1 MGKSEDINLSN
12 REEVTEV
19 SGQQTSDAAEMA
31 AQENKTR
38 SEELHEKIEQH
49 HEEMHE
55 KAEEVKA
62 KVRTV
67 KEKVKDR
74 VKVSFIHSISAK
86 IALLVFVAL
95 ICTNAFLI
103 WSVASSTLEH
113 VSQTVQNYMVSES
126 KLARGLVN
134 DGMQQMG
141 SENALAATYLHNR
154 IGDVGVTGL
163 KSSYTYVVGSD
174 GTMLYHPTEDKIGKP
189 VENQIIKDVV
199 AKLAEDPDQVEDK
212 FVSYEYKGEQKYAA
226 YAVVGQGQALV
237 IITADESDVLGE
249 TNSIRN
255 DIIKFSLIIMVVVLA
270 AAIAVG
276 RLIAKPI
283 LKVTNSI
290 FKLSKLELTVD
301 EETKRIT
308 KRKDET
314 GYMARAVESLADGLN
329 GVITEIRTQSDNLYG
344 TSEELASDAND
355 TVNSVRQV
363 EIAVSEVAEG
373 ASSQAQ
379 ETADAT
385 SNVISMG
392 GMIEKANSDVERL
405 SESSKAI
412 GEAVDEATEI
422 LDELLAINEK
432 AVKSIDMIYERTNT
446 TNKSVEDIKAAINI
460 ITSIAEETNLL
471 SLNASIE
478 AARAG
483 EQGRGFAVVASQ
495 IQKLAEQS
503 NESAK
508 QIEDITEKLIEDSQ
522 QAVSGMQDVREIM
535 NKQSTNVKN
544 TNSAFDKVKDN
555 IEVSIEGVKEITN
568 LTGKLDSTRTAVT
581 DTVQNLSAIAEEN
594 AASSQ
599 ECSASVTE
607 VCNIMERV
615 TNDAVRLKEISKVID
630 DQLKEFI
637 IREQE

>member
-103 WSVASSTLEH
+103 WSVASFTSEH
-113 VSQTVQNYMVSES
+113 VSQMVQNYMVSES

>member
-113 VSQTVQNYMVSES
+113 VSQMVQNYMVSES

>member
-103 WSVASSTLEH
+103 WSVAHSTSEH
-113 VSQTVQNYMVSES
+113 VSQMVQNYMVSES

>member
-1 MGKSEDINLSN
+1 MDKSEDINLSN

-19 SGQQTSDAAEMA
+19 NGQQTPDAAGMA
-31 AQENKTR
+31 AEENKTH

-62 KVRTV
+62 KARKV
-67 KEKVKDR
+67 KAKVKDR

-86 IALLVFVAL
+86 IALLVFAAL
-95 ICTNAFLI
+95 ICTNSFFI
-103 WSVASSTLEH
+103 WSISSSTTEH
-113 VSQTVQNYMVSES
+113 VSQMVQNYMVSES

-134 DGMQQMG
+134 DGIQQMG
-141 SENALAATYLHNR
+141 SENALAAIYLHNR

-189 VENQIIKDVV
+189 VENQVIKEVV
-199 AKLAEDPDQVEDK
+199 AKLAEDPGQVEDT
-212 FVSYEYKGEQKYAA
+212 FVSYEYKGEQKCAA
-226 YAVVGQGQALV
+226 YSVVGQGQALV
-237 IITADESDVLGE
+237 IVAADESDVLGE
-249 TNSIRN
+249 VNSIRN
-255 DIIKFSLIIMVVVLA
+255 DIIKFSLIMLVVILA
-270 AAIAVG
+270 AAVVVG
-276 RLIAKPI
+276 RFIAKPI

-314 GYMARAVESLADGLN
+314 GYMARAVETLADGLN

-373 ASSQAQ
+373 ASSQAE

-392 GMIEKANSDVERL
+392 DMIERTNSDVERL

-422 LDELLAINEK
+422 LNELLAINEK

-535 NKQSTNVKN
+535 NKQSINVKN

-555 IEVSIEGVKEITN
+555 IEVSIEGVKEITG
-568 LTGKLDSTRTAVT
+568 LTDKLDSTRTAVT

>member
-103 WSVASSTLEH
+103 WSVAPSISEH
-113 VSQTVQNYMVSES
+113 VSQMVQNYMVSES

-460 ITSIAEETNLL
+460 ITSISEETNLL

-581 DTVQNLSAIAEEN
+581 DTVQDLSAIAEEN

>member
-1 MGKSEDINLSN
+1 MDKSEDINLSN

-19 SGQQTSDAAEMA
+19 NGQQTPDAAGMA
-31 AQENKTR
+31 AEENKTH

-62 KVRTV
+62 KARKV

-86 IALLVFVAL
+86 IALLVFAAL
-95 ICTNAFLI
+95 ICTNSFFI
-103 WSVASSTLEH
+103 WSISSSTTEH
-113 VSQTVQNYMVSES
+113 VSQMVQNYMVSES

-134 DGMQQMG
+134 DGIQQMG
-141 SENALAATYLHNR
+141 SENVLAATYLHNR

-189 VENQIIKDVV
+189 VENQVIKEVV
-199 AKLAEDPDQVEDK
+199 AKLAEDPGQVEDT

-226 YAVVGQGQALV
+226 YSVVGQGQALV
-237 IITADESDVLGE
+237 IVTAGESDVLGE
-249 TNSIRN
+249 VNSIRN
-255 DIIKFSLIIMVVVLA
+255 DIIKFSLIMLVVILA
-270 AAIAVG
+270 AAVVVG
-276 RLIAKPI
+276 RFIAKPI

-314 GYMARAVESLADGLN
+314 GYMARAVETLADGLN

-373 ASSQAQ
+373 ASSQAE

-392 GMIEKANSDVERL
+392 DMIERTNSDVERL

-422 LDELLAINEK
+422 LNELLAINEK

-535 NKQSTNVKN
+535 NKQSINVKN

-555 IEVSIEGVKEITN
+555 IEVSIEGVKEITG
-568 LTGKLDSTRTAVT
+568 LTDKLDSTRTAVT

>member
-1 MGKSEDINLSN
+1 MDKSEDINLN
-12 REEVTEV
+12 NGE
-19 SGQQTSDAAEMA
+19 EMA
-31 AQENKTR
+31 AVNEQPDNVNEAEPETADR
-38 SEELHEKIEQH
+38 REELHERIQQH
-49 HEEMHE
+49 HEEMKE
-55 KAEEVKA
+55 KAEEVKEKA
-62 KVRTV
+62 EAV
-67 KEKVKDR
+67 KAKVKDR
-74 VKVSFIHSISAK
+74 IKVSFIHSIAAK

-95 ICTNAFLI
+95 ACTTVFLI
-103 WSVASSTLEH
+103 WFVSSSTSEH
-113 VSQTVQNYMVSES
+113 VSEMVQNYMVSES

-174 GTMLYHPTEDKIGKP
+174 GTMLYHPVEDKIGQP
-189 VENQIIKDVV
+189 VENQVIKDVV
-199 AKLAEDPDQVEDK
+199 AKLAEDPNSVEDA
-212 FVSYEYKGEQKYAA
+212 FVSYEYKDTQKYAA
-226 YAVVGQGQALV
+226 YAVVGQGQAVV
-237 IITADESDVLGE
+237 IVTADESDVLAE
-249 TNSIRN
+249 TSSIRT
-255 DIIKFSLIIMVVVLA
+255 DTIKFSAIIFVLVLA
-270 AAIAVG
+270 AAVFTG
-276 RLIAKPI
+276 KLIARPI

-290 FKLSKLELTVD
+290 FRLSKLELSVD
-301 EETKRIT
+301 ADTKRIA

-314 GYMARAVESLADGLN
+314 GYMARAVDGLATSLN

-344 TSEELASDAND
+344 TSEELASDASD

-373 ASSQAQ
+373 ASSQAE

-392 GMIEKANSDVERL
+392 DMIEKTNVDVERL

-422 LDELLAINEK
+422 LNELLTINEK
-432 AVKSIDMIYERTNT
+432 AVQSIDMIYERTNT

-522 QAVSGMQDVREIM
+522 QAVNGMQDVREIM
-535 NKQSTNVKN
+535 NKQSANVKN
-544 TNSAFDKVKDN
+544 TNQAFDKVKDN
-555 IEVSIEGVKEITN
+555 IEVSIEGIKEITN
-568 LTGKLDSTRTAVT
+568 VTETLDSTRTAVT

-637 IREQE
+637 IEG

>member
-1 MGKSEDINLSN
+1 MDKSEDINLSN

-19 SGQQTSDAAEMA
+19 NGQQTPDAAATVAE
-31 AQENKTR
+31 ENKTH

-62 KVRTV
+62 KARKV

-86 IALLVFVAL
+86 IALLVFAAL
-95 ICTNAFLI
+95 LCTNSFFI
-103 WSVASSTLEH
+103 WSISSSTTEH
-113 VSQTVQNYMVSES
+113 VSQIVQNYMVSES
-126 KLARGLVN
+126 KLARGLAN
-134 DGMQQMG
+134 DGIQQMG

-199 AKLAEDPDQVEDK
+199 AKLAEDPSQVEDT

-226 YAVVGQGQALV
+226 YSVVGQGQALV

-249 TNSIRN
+249 THGIRN
-255 DIIKFSLIIMVVVLA
+255 DIIKFSLVILVVVLA
-270 AAIAVG
+270 AAIVVG

-290 FKLSKLELTVD
+290 FKLSKLELAVD
-301 EETKRIT
+301 EDTKSIT

-314 GYMARAVESLADGLN
+314 GYMARAVEKLADGLN

-373 ASSQAQ
+373 ASSQAE

-392 GMIEKANSDVERL
+392 DMIEKTNSDVERL
-405 SESSKAI
+405 SESSRAI
-412 GEAVDEATEI
+412 GEAVDEATGI
-422 LDELLAINEK
+422 LNELLAINEK

-535 NKQSTNVKN
+535 NKQSMNVKN

-555 IEVSIEGVKEITN
+555 IEVSIEGVKEITG
-568 LTGKLDSTRTAVT
+568 LTEKLDSTRTAVT

-630 DQLKEFI
+630 DQIKEFI

>member
-1 MGKSEDINLSN
+1 MY
-12 REEVTEV
+12 R
-19 SGQQTSDAAEMA
+19 
-31 AQENKTR
+31 
-38 SEELHEKIEQH
+38 
-49 HEEMHE
+49 
-55 KAEEVKA
+55 
-62 KVRTV
+62 
-67 KEKVKDR
+67 
-74 VKVSFIHSISAK
+74 K
-86 IALLVFVAL
+86 IAFF
-95 ICTNAFLI
+95 I
-103 WSVASSTLEH
+103 
-113 VSQTVQNYMVSES
+113 
-126 KLARGLVN
+126 
-134 DGMQQMG
+134 
-141 SENALAATYLHNR
+141 
-154 IGDVGVTGL
+154 
-163 KSSYTYVVGSD
+163 
-174 GTMLYHPTEDKIGKP
+174 
-189 VENQIIKDVV
+189 
-199 AKLAEDPDQVEDK
+199 
-212 FVSYEYKGEQKYAA
+212 
-226 YAVVGQGQALV
+226 
-237 IITADESDVLGE
+237 
-249 TNSIRN
+249 
-255 DIIKFSLIIMVVVLA
+255 
-270 AAIAVG
+270 
-276 RLIAKPI
+276 
-283 LKVTNSI
+283 
-290 FKLSKLELTVD
+290 
-301 EETKRIT
+301 
-308 KRKDET
+308 
-314 GYMARAVESLADGLN
+314 
-329 GVITEIRTQSDNLYG
+329 
-344 TSEELASDAND
+344 
-355 TVNSVRQV
+355 
-363 EIAVSEVAEG
+363 SEVAEG

>member
-1 MGKSEDINLSN
+1 
-12 REEVTEV
+12 
-19 SGQQTSDAAEMA
+19 
-31 AQENKTR
+31 
-38 SEELHEKIEQH
+38 
-49 HEEMHE
+49 
-55 KAEEVKA
+55 
-62 KVRTV
+62 
-67 KEKVKDR
+67 
-74 VKVSFIHSISAK
+74 
-86 IALLVFVAL
+86 
-95 ICTNAFLI
+95 
-103 WSVASSTLEH
+103 
-113 VSQTVQNYMVSES
+113 
-126 KLARGLVN
+126 
-134 DGMQQMG
+134 
-141 SENALAATYLHNR
+141 
-154 IGDVGVTGL
+154 
-163 KSSYTYVVGSD
+163 
-174 GTMLYHPTEDKIGKP
+174 MLYHPTEDKIGKP

>member
-1 MGKSEDINLSN
+1 
-12 REEVTEV
+12 
-19 SGQQTSDAAEMA
+19 
-31 AQENKTR
+31 
-38 SEELHEKIEQH
+38 
-49 HEEMHE
+49 
-55 KAEEVKA
+55 
-62 KVRTV
+62 
-67 KEKVKDR
+67 
-74 VKVSFIHSISAK
+74 
-86 IALLVFVAL
+86 
-95 ICTNAFLI
+95 
-103 WSVASSTLEH
+103 
-113 VSQTVQNYMVSES
+113 
-126 KLARGLVN
+126 
-134 DGMQQMG
+134 
-141 SENALAATYLHNR
+141 
-154 IGDVGVTGL
+154 
-163 KSSYTYVVGSD
+163 
-174 GTMLYHPTEDKIGKP
+174 MLYHPTEDKIGKP

-392 GMIEKANSDVERL
+392 GMIEKLIRMSKDSVRVPRRL
-405 SESSKAI
+405 
-412 GEAVDEATEI
+412 
-422 LDELLAINEK
+422 
-432 AVKSIDMIYERTNT
+432 
-446 TNKSVEDIKAAINI
+446 
-460 ITSIAEETNLL
+460 
-471 SLNASIE
+471 
-478 AARAG
+478 
-483 EQGRGFAVVASQ
+483 
-495 IQKLAEQS
+495 
-503 NESAK
+503 
-508 QIEDITEKLIEDSQ
+508 
-522 QAVSGMQDVREIM
+522 
-535 NKQSTNVKN
+535 
-544 TNSAFDKVKDN
+544 
-555 IEVSIEGVKEITN
+555 
-568 LTGKLDSTRTAVT
+568 
-581 DTVQNLSAIAEEN
+581 
-594 AASSQ
+594 
-599 ECSASVTE
+599 
-607 VCNIMERV
+607 
-615 TNDAVRLKEISKVID
+615 VRLLMKLRRFLMNFL
-630 DQLKEFI
+630 QLT
-637 IREQE
+637 RRQLSRLT

>member
-1 MGKSEDINLSN
+1 MDKSEDINLSN

-19 SGQQTSDAAEMA
+19 NGQQTPDAAGMA
-31 AQENKTR
+31 AEENKTH

-55 KAEEVKA
+55 KAEEVKEKA
-62 KVRTV
+62 RKV

-86 IALLVFVAL
+86 IALLVFAAL

-103 WSVASSTLEH
+103 WSVSSSTSEH
-113 VSQTVQNYMVSES
+113 VSQMVQNYMVSES

-134 DGMQQMG
+134 DGIQQMG
-141 SENALAATYLHNR
+141 LENALAGTYLHNR

-199 AKLAEDPDQVEDK
+199 AKLAEDPSQVEDT

-226 YAVVGQGQALV
+226 YSVVGQGQALV

-255 DIIKFSLIIMVVVLA
+255 DIIKFSLVIMVVVLA
-270 AAIAVG
+270 AAIVVG

-290 FKLSKLELTVD
+290 FKLSKLELAVD
-301 EETKRIT
+301 EDTKRIT

-314 GYMARAVESLADGLN
+314 GYMARAVENLADGLN

-373 ASSQAQ
+373 ASSQAE

-392 GMIEKANSDVERL
+392 DMIEKANSDVERL
-405 SESSKAI
+405 SESSRLI

-422 LDELLAINEK
+422 LNELLAINEK

-535 NKQSTNVKN
+535 NKQSVNVKN

-555 IEVSIEGVKEITN
+555 IEVSIEGVKEITG
-568 LTGKLDSTRTAVT
+568 LTEKLDSTRTAVT

-630 DQLKEFI
+630 DQIKEFI

>member
-113 VSQTVQNYMVSES
+113 VSQMVQNYMVSES

-581 DTVQNLSAIAEEN
+581 DTVQDLSAIAEEN

>member
-74 VKVSFIHSISAK
+74 VKVSFIHSIPAK

-113 VSQTVQNYMVSES
+113 VSQMVQNYMVSES

-405 SESSKAI
+405 SESSRAI

>member
-1 MGKSEDINLSN
+1 MDKSEDINLSN

-19 SGQQTSDAAEMA
+19 NGQQTPDAAGMA
-31 AQENKTR
+31 AEENKTH

-62 KVRTV
+62 KARKV

-86 IALLVFVAL
+86 IALLVFAAL
-95 ICTNAFLI
+95 ICTNSFFI
-103 WSVASSTLEH
+103 WSISSSTTEH
-113 VSQTVQNYMVSES
+113 VSQIVQNYMVSES

-134 DGMQQMG
+134 DGIQQMG

-189 VENQIIKDVV
+189 VENQVIKDVV
-199 AKLAEDPDQVEDK
+199 TKLAEDPSQVEDT

-226 YAVVGQGQALV
+226 YSVVGQGQALV
-237 IITADESDVLGE
+237 IVTADESDVLGE
-249 TNSIRN
+249 THSIRN
-255 DIIKFSLIIMVVVLA
+255 DIIKFSFVMLVVVLA
-270 AAIAVG
+270 AAIVVG

-290 FKLSKLELTVD
+290 FKLSKLELAVD
-301 EETKRIT
+301 EDTKSIT

-314 GYMARAVESLADGLN
+314 GYMARAVEKLADGLN

-373 ASSQAQ
+373 ASSQAE

-392 GMIEKANSDVERL
+392 DMIEKANSDVERL
-405 SESSKAI
+405 SESSRLI
-412 GEAVDEATEI
+412 GEAVDEATGI
-422 LDELLAINEK
+422 LNELLAINEK

-535 NKQSTNVKN
+535 NKQSMNVKN

-555 IEVSIEGVKEITN
+555 IEVSIEGVKEITG
-568 LTGKLDSTRTAVT
+568 LTEKLDSTRTAVT

-630 DQLKEFI
+630 DQIKEFI